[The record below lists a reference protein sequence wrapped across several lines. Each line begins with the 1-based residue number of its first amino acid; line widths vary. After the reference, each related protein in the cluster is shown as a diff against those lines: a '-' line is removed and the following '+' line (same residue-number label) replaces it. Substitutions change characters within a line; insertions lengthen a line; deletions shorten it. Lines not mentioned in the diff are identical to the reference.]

1 MSNPYEVG
9 EYGLARPVEA
19 TNVFVAKVYSWM
31 GIGLGITAAVAL
43 LVSSNPAAVRVIFGT
58 PYPPLLLIVA
68 QFGLVFAISGAVS
81 RASAP
86 LATGLFIAYAAL
98 LGVTLS
104 AIVLLYTAASIASTF
119 GITGG
124 MFGAMSL
131 YGWTTKRD
139 LTSIGS
145 FLIMGLIGII
155 IASIVNIFLASPAI
169 YWLLTYAGVAVFLGL
184 TAWDTQKI
192 KNIGARV
199 DSESEQGKSLAIH
212 GALMLY
218 MDFVNLFLFMLRIL
232 GDRRR

>member
-1 MSNPYEVG
+1 MANPYEVG
-9 EYGLARPVEA
+9 EYGLARPIEA
-19 TNVFVAKVYSWM
+19 TNTFVARVYSWM
-31 GIGLGITAAVAL
+31 GIGLGVTAAVAL
-43 LVSSNPAAVRVIFGT
+43 LVSSSPAAVGLIFGT
-58 PYPPLLLIVA
+58 PYVPLVLLLA
-68 QFGLVFAISGAVS
+68 QFGMVFAISSAVN

-104 AIVLLYTAASIASTF
+104 AIVLVYTSASIASTF

-145 FLIMGLIGII
+145 FLVMGLIGVI

-169 YWLLTYAGVAVFLGL
+169 YWALTYAGVAIFLGL

-192 KNIGARV
+192 KNIGSRV
-199 DSESEQGKSLAIH
+199 DAESEQGRSLAIH

-218 MDFVNLFLFMLRIL
+218 LDFVNLFLFLLRIL
-232 GDRRR
+232 GRRR